1 MRHCMHIKY
10 RSYWLSGDYPF
21 IIFLEFTFWPHL
33 SFMIEFHLQKCWKS
47 KKKNYF
53 FKYQVKYLVSRNT
66 DIWIMD
72 SLSRHCTEDEVK
84 KWPAYRAQAEEWW
97 AYSWVPITNQVTVQ
111 LRQATPTVP
120 CCWNMHK
127 LSSTEWTTELQN
139 CSVLQDNFH
148 H

>member
-1 MRHCMHIKY
+1 MAFWR
-10 RSYWLSGDYPF
+10 LS
-21 IIFLEFTFWPHL
+21 IHHFLRIHFLATFKFYDWVSL
-33 SFMIEFHLQKCWKS
+33 TKVLKKQ
-47 KKKNYF
+47 KKNHF
-53 FKYQVKYLVSRNT
+53 FKYQVKYLVSRNA

-97 AYSWVPITNQVTVQ
+97 AYFWVPITNQITVQ
-111 LRQATPTVP
+111 LCQATPTVP

-139 CSVLQDNFH
+139 CSTLQDSFH
-148 H
+148 HQVKESQ